1 MFDLPVTL
9 VSQRKKLE
17 TAPFLLLI
25 AGLHKHLRMD
35 TENHRDTTIVF
46 SWKNPVAPET
56 KRADIL
62 TDLSTCRTCPILIF
76 KQNDYSV
83 D

>member
-1 MFDLPVTL
+1 MFDLPVRL
-9 VSQRKKLE
+9 VSQRKKLG
-17 TAPFLLLI
+17 TALFLLLLP
-25 AGLHKHLRMD
+25 GLHKHLRMD
-35 TENHRDTTIVF
+35 TENHRDITIVY
-46 SWKNPVAPET
+46 SCKSPVAPET
-56 KRADIL
+56 KRAVLL